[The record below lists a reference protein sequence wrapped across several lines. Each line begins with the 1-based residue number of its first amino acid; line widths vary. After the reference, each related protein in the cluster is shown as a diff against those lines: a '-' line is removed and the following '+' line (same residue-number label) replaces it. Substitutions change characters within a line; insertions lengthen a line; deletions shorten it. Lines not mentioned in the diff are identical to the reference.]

1 MYSMYSMYSMDVDAY
16 EKKLKRDPVIN
27 YEDFNV
33 VFHAR

>member
-1 MYSMYSMYSMDVDAY
+1 MYSMYSMHVDAY
-16 EKKLKRDPVIN
+16 EKKLKRDLN